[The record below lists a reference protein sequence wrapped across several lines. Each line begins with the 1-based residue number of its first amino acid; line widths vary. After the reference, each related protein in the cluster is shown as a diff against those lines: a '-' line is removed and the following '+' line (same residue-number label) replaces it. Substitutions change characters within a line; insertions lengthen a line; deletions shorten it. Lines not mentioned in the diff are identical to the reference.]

1 MIVPIIRMLHF
12 KSGVLTLKEKKLRHL
27 SWWFESYN
35 FGLQIVVLFE
45 GIMARFKGTK
55 SPKWIISPLASMGY
69 SCAHPCP
76 SVWVETDRFLSIFKQ
91 TLLSLMCFLKIMKHN
106 ELQSGS
112 NLIFLIASFPCKRSK
127 SALIEKTIVPTNQF
141 LRLPKLI

>member
-12 KSGVLTLKEKKLRHL
+12 KSGVLSFKKKKKIATPILV
-27 SWWFESYN
+27 SYN

-76 SVWVETDRFLSIFKQ
+76 SVWVETAIFLSIFTQ
-91 TLLSLMCFLKIMKHN
+91 TLLHLAILCAF
-106 ELQSGS
+106 
-112 NLIFLIASFPCKRSK
+112 F
-127 SALIEKTIVPTNQF
+127 
-141 LRLPKLI
+141 

>member
-12 KSGVLTLKEKKLRHL
+12 KSGVLTLKKKKKLRHL

-112 NLIFLIASFPCKRSK
+112 NLILLIATFPCKRSK
-127 SALIEKTIVPTNQF
+127 SAQSH
-141 LRLPKLI
+141 

>member
-12 KSGVLTLKEKKLRHL
+12 KSGVLTLKKKKKLRHL

-55 SPKWIISPLASMGY
+55 SPKWIISMGY

-76 SVWVETDRFLSIFKQ
+76 SVWVETAIYFLSIFTE
-91 TLLSLMCFLKIMKHN
+91 TLLNLMCFLKFMKCN
-106 ELQSGS
+106 KLPSGS
-112 NLIFLIASFPCKRSK
+112 NFILLIASFLCKRSQ
-127 SALIEKTIVPTNQF
+127 SAQSL
-141 LRLPKLI
+141 